1 MCTGLS
7 PKNAGF
13 MPQSNVVRCVNFEK
27 NSIAVEG
34 IYSDGN
40 EHGLEATV
48 LVYKEIIMI
57 WSELGALDNGQSGQ
71 N

>member
-1 MCTGLS
+1 
-7 PKNAGF
+7 